1 MEHLYTSFLGKPDLR
16 KYILFLCAKCDLA
29 EILKSIVSNILLQ
42 HSSAIIIGSVTSFF
56 IY

>member
-16 KYILFLCAKCDLA
+16 KYILFLCVKCDLA
-29 EILKSIVSNILLQ
+29 EILKSIVSNIRLQ